1 MMQLHTGGLQTVVP
15 LLIRDVT
22 SILHSFSVLSAPSI
36 IEFFKTLINCLNWFS
51 RWYRSIQT
59 GCKQLSSCL
68 SGLSHQYSTH
78 FQFYHRHLW
87 LNFEKLDI
95 SLIDLLVYTGSY
107 SRAANSYPPTYPG
120 CHINTAHI
128 SNFISAIYD
137 VIFLNFDKLPYL
149 T

>member
-1 MMQLHTGGLQTVVP
+1 MIQVHTGGLQTVVP

-68 SGLSHQYSTH
+68 SGVSHQYSTH
-78 FQFYHRHLW
+78 FQFNHRHLW
-87 LNFEKLDI
+87 LIFEKLDI
-95 SLIDLLVYTGSY
+95 ALIDLLVYTGSY
-107 SRAANSYPPTYPG
+107 RWAANSYPPAYLG

-128 SNFISAIYD
+128 FNFIIAINNW
-137 VIFLNFDKLPYL
+137 ISKNFILP
-149 T
+149 